1 MIQRESHRLF
11 SLFQKQLT
19 KPMDAQ
25 ILRDLE
31 FAMLAKI
38 KDFRSLLEKAG
49 LKKREIR
56 AVENL
61 IDDWFDL
68 DNPNELLVLSSTNI
82 SVSSLASTQILEQ
95 EVYILLKS
103 RSEQASQLLLITPQH
118 PNIAP
123 T

>member
-1 MIQRESHRLF
+1 
-11 SLFQKQLT
+11 
-19 KPMDAQ
+19 MDAQ

-49 LKKREIR
+49 LERREIR